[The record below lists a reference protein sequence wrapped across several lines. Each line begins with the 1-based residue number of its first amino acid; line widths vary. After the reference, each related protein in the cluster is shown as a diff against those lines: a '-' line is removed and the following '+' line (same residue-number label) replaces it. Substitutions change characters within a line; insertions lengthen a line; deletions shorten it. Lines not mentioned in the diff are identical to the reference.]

1 MKDIMENQKSNLS
14 FEAESILE
22 ELNEK
27 IFFLSSINMD
37 LSGNLIFALF
47 V

>member
-1 MKDIMENQKSNLS
+1 MKEKMENQKSNLS
-14 FEAESILE
+14 FQAESKFE

-27 IFFLSSINMD
+27 IFSLSSINMD
-37 LSGNLIFALF
+37 LSVNLIFALF